1 MSKRSRATRSTRRP
15 RPQGPVAAQR
25 SATPTQRASTP
36 AESPAAVATAPV
48 APAVAAME
56 PRSAPTRPQARANGK
71 PSGLLAQRAANEYVY
86 VAQDLRRI
94 GTFAGAVAV
103 IMALV
108 WLLIDFAHVIGL

>member
-1 MSKRSRATRSTRRP
+1 MSKRSRATRSTRRS
-15 RPQGPVAAQR
+15 RPQGPAPAQR
-25 SATPTQRASTP
+25 AATPTQRASTP
-36 AESPAAVATAPV
+36 AESPVAVAMAPV
-48 APAVAAME
+48 APAPE

-108 WLLIDFAHVIGL
+108 WLLIDFAHVIAL

>member
-1 MSKRSRATRSTRRP
+1 MSKRSRATRSTRRS
-15 RPQGPVAAQR
+15 RPQATAPAQR
-25 SATPTQRASTP
+25 STAPAQRATAP

-48 APAVAAME
+48 ASAVEAPE
-56 PRSAPTRPQARANGK
+56 PRSAPSRPQARANGK

-108 WLLIDFAHVIGL
+108 WLLIDFAHVIAL